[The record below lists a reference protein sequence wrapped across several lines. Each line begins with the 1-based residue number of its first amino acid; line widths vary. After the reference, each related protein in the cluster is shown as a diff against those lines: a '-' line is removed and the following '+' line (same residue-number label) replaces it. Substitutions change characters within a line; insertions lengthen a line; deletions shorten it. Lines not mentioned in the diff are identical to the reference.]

1 MRGGGLSRVLDC
13 IAEYMAHDT
22 SKLGHAIDE
31 ETAPGVGHRGVAPP
45 RPITF
50 SYFVERATGGRVRDT
65 SDKVERNWW
74 LICGLVSVGVSIVIT
89 LVLAVIVAFKILV

>member
-1 MRGGGLSRVLDC
+1 LRGGGLSRVLDC
-13 IAEYMAHDT
+13 IAEDMAHDT
-22 SKLGHAIDE
+22 SKLGRAIDE

-89 LVLAVIVAFKILV
+89 LVLAVIVVFKFLV